1 MSLHKNNTMCIM
13 LNCLDRL
20 GAPGYRSWPTES
32 CTSKTGFRDRN
43 HLLVCASAQ
52 VLRTDLNWL
61 RAPLSFY
68 LIGPHAMWVRGA
80 YFALATAL
88 VALGVGYY
96 YRALSRGARSAA
108 PLLLFAC
115 AGVALVVT
123 ALAETSTPSSPPNL
137 EGFIHG
143 VAAQT
148 AFLCTTTAMLL
159 QSWRLRED
167 PQWRSRFAP
176 AFALAAFCF
185 IALWVQVLW
194 RDAPRGLTQKLL
206 ILAILYWLGLAAD
219 WLRKSPKSGN
229 PMAGSNPYGSRE

>member
-1 MSLHKNNTMCIM
+1 MTFGTSS
-13 LNCLDRL
+13 
-20 GAPGYRSWPTES
+20 ARSRQFGLAGG
-32 CTSKTGFRDRN
+32 TGVCAF
-43 HLLVCASAQ
+43 LLVCASAQ
-52 VLRTDLNWL
+52 MLRTDLDWL

-68 LIGPHAMWVRGA
+68 LIGPHALWVRGA

-88 VALGVGYY
+88 LALGVGYY
-96 YRALSRGARSAA
+96 RALSPRARSAA

-115 AGVALVVT
+115 GSLGLVVT
-123 ALAETSTPSSPPNL
+123 ALAETNTYLSPPTL

-167 PQWRSRFAP
+167 PLWRPRFVA

-185 IALWVQVLW
+185 IALWVQTLW
-194 RDAPRGLTQKLL
+194 RDVPRGLTQKLL
-206 ILAILYWLGLAAD
+206 ILAILYWLGLAAS
-219 WLRKSPKSGN
+219 WLRKSPA
-229 PMAGSNPYGSRE
+229 PRAAAAPLAMDAVSR